1 MRRAWLLLALAS
13 SLALAACTIG
23 GGSGGAAGGSRPAAP
38 AQPTGDMMPSSVLDR
53 QDPGAD
59 TSKNP
64 VLSRSSSRSWLDG
77 VLDRVFPSHAAPAFQ
92 APEAAPHYSQG
103 CRGCAADRSAGPSAL
118 AAAAAAAAAALA
130 ARRRRRRFTS

>member
-1 MRRAWLLLALAS
+1 MRRAFLLLVLVLVP
-13 SLALAACTIG
+13 SLLLAACTLG
-23 GGSGGAAGGSRPAAP
+23 GGAAGGPRPAAP

-77 VLDRVFPSHAAPAFQ
+77 VLDRVFPSQSAPAFQ
-92 APEAAPHYSQG
+92 SPEAAPHYSQG
-103 CRGCAADRSAGPSAL
+103 CRGCAADRSADPFAL
-118 AAAAAAAAAALA
+118 AVAAVAL
-130 ARRRRRRFTS
+130 RRRRRRGAP